1 MKLIQCRVCLK
12 ENSDLAL
19 TCVYCGAQIK
29 EKLSPDEEQR
39 VNDVLLSIEMDRI
52 RENDEEFLCCPKCYS
67 NNLTPIKNGFSMGK
81 AAAGFFTVGIYG
93 IVAGSIGSGNIKLFC
108 SGCGNKFNSGN
119 AISLT
124 RFQQKYFKK
133 NLK

>member
-39 VNDVLLSIEMDRI
+39 ANDVLLSIEMDKI
-52 RENDEEFLCCPKCYS
+52 RKENEEFLCCPKCYGS
-67 NNLTPIKNGFSMGK
+67 NLTPMKKGFSFGK
-81 AAAGFFTVGIYG
+81 AAAGFFTLGLYG

-108 SGCGNKFNSGN
+108 GGCGHTFNSGS
-119 AISLT
+119 AISLNKY
-124 RFQQKYFKK
+124 QQKQFKK
-133 NLK
+133 NLR